1 MRLGRFGRRRTPAS
15 SGRTVVDEGA
25 PAPQAVE
32 EEYVAP
38 PRPRPPTLWPWLLL
52 LLLLVIGGLLA
63 AYFLSR
69 DNSDDKKSATTAA
82 AATVP
87 SVVGLKQNV
96 AVERLN
102 ERDLVPRITT
112 KPSTSPAGIVTAQD
126 PVGGT
131 EVGRR
136 SPVTITVSGSEV
148 TKVPKVVGV
157 PATVAVKRLR
167 TNGLAASTVSVASS
181 KPSGTVLAQSPKAG
195 ASVSKGSTVS
205 IRVSKGSTTVPNVV
219 GQDQNGARAV
229 LRGAGL
235 VAAIFAV
242 PNTQPKGTVV
252 AQHPA
257 AGSKV
262 ARGSKVRI
270 NVSTGSTA
278 PGTTGTTTTT
288 PAASTVRVPNVIG
301 LQQSAAQRR
310 LNSAGLG
317 SRVVYVAS
325 QKAAGQVVD
334 QAPKAGTQVRRKTR
348 VRIDVSLGPNPGPQA
363 SIPDVVGQDQQSATS
378 SLQSAG
384 FTVQA
389 IMVPATDPSKDGVV
403 VDEQPAG
410 GSKAPKASQVTIYVG
425 QSSG

>member
-1 MRLGRFGRRRTPAS
+1 MRLGRFGRRRPPIAA
-15 SGRTVVDEGA
+15 RTTVADEGA
-25 PAPQAVE
+25 PQAVEE

-63 AYFLSR
+63 AYFLTR
-69 DNSDDKKSATTAA
+69 DNDNDKKSATTAA
-82 AATVP
+82 AVTVP
-87 SVVGLKQNV
+87 TVVGLKQNA

-126 PVGGT
+126 PVAGT

-136 SPVTITVSGSEV
+136 SPVTITVSGSQV

-181 KPSGTVLAQSPKAG
+181 KPSGTVLAQNPKAG
-195 ASVSKGSTVS
+195 ASVSKGSTVA

-219 GQDQNGARAV
+219 GQDQSGARAV

-242 PNTQPKGTVV
+242 PNAQPKGTVV

-278 PGTTGTTTTT
+278 QGTTGTTTTT
-288 PAASTVRVPNVIG
+288 PSPSTVRVPNVVGI
-301 LQQSAAQRR
+301 QQSPAQRR
-310 LNSAGLG
+310 LNGAGLR

-325 QKAAGQVVD
+325 SKAKGLVID
-334 QAPKAGTQVRRKTR
+334 QGPKAGTQVRRGSR
-348 VRIDVSLGPNPGPQA
+348 VRIDVSLGPNPGSQA
-363 SIPDVVGQDQQSATS
+363 SVPDVVGQDQQTATS
-378 SLQSAG
+378 RLQSAG

-389 IMVPATDPSKDGVV
+389 IMVPVTDPSQDGMV

-410 GSKAPKASQVTIYVG
+410 GSKAPEGSQVTIYVG
-425 QSSG
+425 QSS

>member
-1 MRLGRFGRRRTPAS
+1 MRLGRFGRRRPPNAAT
-15 SGRTVVDEGA
+15 RKTVVDEDA
-25 PAPQAVE
+25 PPPQAVE
-32 EEYVAP
+32 EEEYVER
-38 PRPRPPTLWPWLLL
+38 RPRPPMLWPWLLL

-63 AYFLSR
+63 AYFLTR
-69 DNSDDKKSATTAA
+69 DNDDKKSATTTAA
-82 AATVP
+82 VAVP
-87 SVVGLKQNV
+87 SVVGMKQNA

-131 EVGRR
+131 EVSRR
-136 SPVTITVSGSEV
+136 SPVTITVSGSQV

-181 KPSGTVLAQSPKAG
+181 KPSGTVLSQNPKAG
-195 ASVSKGSTVS
+195 ASVSKGSTVA
-205 IRVSKGSTTVPNVV
+205 IRVSRGSTTVPNVI
-219 GQDQNGARAV
+219 GQDQSGARAV

-270 NVSTGSTA
+270 NVSTGSTTTT
-278 PGTTGTTTTT
+278 PGTTPTTTTQS
-288 PAASTVRVPNVIG
+288 PSTVRVPNVVGI
-301 LQQSAAQRR
+301 QQSPAQRR
-310 LNSAGLG
+310 LNSAGLR

-325 QKAAGQVVD
+325 SKAKGLVID
-334 QAPKAGTQVRRKTR
+334 QGPKAGTQVRRGSR
-348 VRIDVSLGPNPGPQA
+348 VRIDVSLGPNPGSQA
-363 SIPDVVGQDQQSATS
+363 NVPDVVGQDQQTATS
-378 SLQSAG
+378 RLQSAG
-384 FTVQA
+384 FTVQT
-389 IMVPATDPSKDGVV
+389 IMVPVTDPSQDGVV

-410 GSKAPKASQVTIYVG
+410 GSKAPEGSQVTIYVG
-425 QSSG
+425 QSG

>member
-1 MRLGRFGRRRTPAS
+1 M
-15 SGRTVVDEGA
+15 
-25 PAPQAVE
+25 
-32 EEYVAP
+32 
-38 PRPRPPTLWPWLLL
+38 LWPWLLL

-63 AYFLSR
+63 AYFLTR
-69 DNSDDKKSATTAA
+69 DNDSKKSTTTTAA
-82 AATVP
+82 VTVP
-87 SVVGLKQNV
+87 TVVGLKQNV

-102 ERDLVPRITT
+102 ERDLVPRIST

-131 EVGRR
+131 QVGRR
-136 SPVTITVSGSEV
+136 SPVTITVSGSQM
-148 TKVPKVVGV
+148 TKVPNVVGV
-157 PATVAVKRLR
+157 STTVAVKRLR

-181 KPSGTVLAQSPKAG
+181 KPSGTVLAQNPKAG
-195 ASVSKGSTVS
+195 ASVSKGSTVA

-219 GQDQNGARAV
+219 GQDQSGARAV

-242 PNTQPKGTVV
+242 PNAQPKGTVV

-270 NVSTGSTA
+270 NVSNGATSS
-278 PGTTGTTTTT
+278 GTTGTTTTT
-288 PAASTVRVPNVIG
+288 PSASTVRVPNVVGI
-301 LQQSAAQRR
+301 QQSAAQRR

-325 QKAAGQVVD
+325 QKPAGQVID
-334 QAPKAGTQVRRKTR
+334 QGPKAGTQVRRKTR
-348 VRIDVSLGPNPGPQA
+348 VRIDVSLGPNPGAQA
-363 SIPDVVGQDQQSATS
+363 SVPDVVGQDQQTATS
-378 SLQSAG
+378 LLQSAG

-389 IMVPATDPSKDGVV
+389 ITVPVTDPSQDGVV

-410 GSKAPKASQVTIYVG
+410 GSKAPKGSQVTIYVG